1 MQLILEINNS
11 NDLQLL
17 LEYLRSLPSAKVL
30 SNANAEVQDK
40 SKPGKRTFFDRYNG
54 SLKAKQPIQDI
65 DTQLEQIRQE
75 WERPTF

>member
-11 NDLQLL
+11 NDLRLL

-30 SNANAEVQDK
+30 GGPSGQDMPK
-40 SKPGKRTFFDRYNG
+40 AVKKNFFDHYNG
-54 SLKAKQPIQDI
+54 SLKAKQSIRDI
-65 DTQLEQIRQE
+65 DKQLEQIRQE

>member
-1 MQLILEINNS
+1 MQLILEISNS

-30 SNANAEVQDK
+30 GGPVAQDK
-40 SKPGKRTFFDRYNG
+40 PKAVKKNFFDRYNG
-54 SLKAKQPIQDI
+54 SLKAKQSIQDI
-65 DTQLEQIRQE
+65 DTQLEQMRQE